1 MARAPALTVC
11 GVEYNAPL
19 RPGDKVSHMWICE
32 MRRGHAGPHLSPSH
46 SISATM
52 ASRRFT
58 LRAVIA
64 AIPCDDC
71 GRTDGT
77 HDPEVEH

>member
-1 MARAPALTVC
+1 MARPSTLTVC

-19 RPGDKVSHMWICE
+19 RPGDKVSHMWLCE
-32 MRRGHAGPHLSPSH
+32 LRRGHAGQHLSPSH

-52 ASRRFT
+52 ASRGFT

-64 AIPCDDC
+64 ALPPI
-71 GRTDGT
+71 TDE
-77 HDPEVEH
+77 EVNQP